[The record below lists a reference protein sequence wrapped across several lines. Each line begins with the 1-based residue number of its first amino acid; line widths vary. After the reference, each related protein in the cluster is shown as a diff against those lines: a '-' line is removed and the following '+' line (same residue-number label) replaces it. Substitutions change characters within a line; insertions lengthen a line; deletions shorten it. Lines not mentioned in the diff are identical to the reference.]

1 MTDAT
6 PSFEQLL
13 KNLDQAMFADR
24 HRLRRQLHDLRKK
37 AGDAPIDAERL
48 AQWLERFQASVA
60 KVEARRRSVP
70 VMRYDD
76 SLPIAAKRDE
86 IKAAL
91 EKHQVLVIAGET
103 GSGKTTQLPKICLE
117 IGRGVHGLIGHTQPR
132 RLAARSVATRVA
144 EEIGTPLGELVG
156 YQVRFEDQSKD
167 SSLIKLMTDGIL
179 LAETQHDRF
188 LEKYDTI
195 IVDEAH
201 ERSLN
206 IDFLLGYLKTLLPRR
221 PDLKVIIT
229 SATIDLERFSQH
241 FNGAPIVEVS
251 GRTYPVET
259 WYRPLSAEVD
269 EDGNRVEDDL
279 TVDQGILAALDE
291 IDAHEKSIGKRP
303 GDVLVFLPG
312 EREIRDAAEVL
323 RKANLKFTEV
333 LPLYARLTPA
343 EQQKIFQP
351 RPGRKIVLATNVA
364 ETSLTVPGIRYVI
377 DSGTARISRYSY
389 RAKVQRLPIEA
400 VSQAS
405 ANQRKGRCGRVEPGI
420 CIRLYSEEDFLGRP
434 EFTDP
439 EILRT
444 NLAAVIL
451 QMLHLRLGQIE
462 DFPFIEPP
470 DGKAISDGFN
480 LLQELSA
487 VNRENQLTPL
497 GRQLARLPIDPR
509 LGRMLLEAAKLGSM
523 AEVLIV
529 ASALSVQDVR
539 ERPADRQQQADQA
552 HAQWKDPDSDFAAL
566 INLWRGFE
574 EQRQALGSNALRT
587 WCRKNFLNYLRLR
600 EWRDAHRQLTLIVR
614 ELKLDAQ
621 LRAERERKGAEATA
635 RGQDRS
641 HKGTDTPRGSG
652 LDREEGGTG
661 AKDRGQDRS
670 NKGTD
675 TPRGSGLDH
684 DEGSAGAKDRGQ
696 DRSNKGTSARGS
708 GLDREERNAAAED
721 RGQDHSHKGANTRR
735 GSGLDREEGPAGG
748 KDRGQDHSHK
758 GTDTLCGSG
767 LDREEGSAE
776 TKADTGQKDRAHAEG
791 PVRTT
796 DKRVN
801 AKLVQQAEASEAAV
815 RAKSYAAVHKAILSG
830 LLSQVGHKTE
840 EGDFL
845 GARQRRFW
853 VHPSSVIGRKKPN
866 WIMAAELVETTKLFA
881 RMVAKIEPDWI
892 EPLAKHLIK
901 TNHFEPHWEKKR
913 GQVVAFEQVTLYGM
927 IVVARRPVHFGPID
941 PPAARELFIRE
952 GLVRG
957 EIHSRA
963 KALTAN
969 RELLE
974 LFDELEAKA
983 RRRDIIADE
992 DTLFAYYDA
1001 RLPQDIYQTA
1011 SFETWYK
1018 RESAK
1023 NPQLLVMRDEDVLAR
1038 DASEVTAAQYPDH
1051 LRIGELQLPLEYH
1064 FEPNH
1069 PRDGVTLRVPAP
1081 LLPQLRAERLAWL
1094 VPGLIEAKAV
1104 ALVRNLPKAI
1114 RKNFVPVPDFV
1125 KAALSKITFGEGAL
1139 PDALGRELLRM
1150 TGARVP
1156 DEAWAEAALGLESH
1170 LKMNIEVV
1178 DARGKFL
1185 GEGRDLAELTA
1196 RFSEASQA
1204 ALAPPQQKA
1213 EQKPVEAKG
1222 FAQVA
1227 EKAQAKMAGLSM
1239 TVYPALVEEN
1249 AVVKEGRFPTQ
1260 AEADYQHRR
1269 ALQRLLLQQLA
1280 EPAKYLRNKLPGLT
1294 ELALLYRDMG
1304 KVDALVEDI
1313 LLASLDSCILDGE
1326 AQLPRDG
1333 AALASLAERK
1343 RGDWATHAERLAR
1356 LTLDILKLW
1365 HGLQKR
1371 FKGKIDLAQAV
1382 ALNDIKAQLGNLIYP
1397 GFVRETPTEWLKE
1410 YPRYLKTIEQRF
1422 EKIGAQ
1428 LQRDRVWSG
1437 ELAGYWE
1444 QYQARLNK
1452 HQQEGKR
1459 DPELALYRWML
1470 EEYRVSLWAQQLGT
1484 KMAVSDKRLNKQ
1496 WSQVEA

>member
-6 PSFEQLL
+6 PAIDTLL

-37 AGDAPIDAERL
+37 SSGGEVDEVRL
-48 AQWLERFQASVA
+48 SQWLERFQASMA
-60 KVEARRRSVP
+60 KVEARRNSVP
-70 VMRYDD
+70 AMRYDD
-76 SLPIAAKRDE
+76 QLPIAAKREE
-86 IKAAL
+86 IKDAL
-91 EKHQVLVIAGET
+91 RKHQVLVIAGET

-117 IGRGVHGLIGHTQPR
+117 LGRGVHGLIGHTQPR

-229 SATIDLERFSQH
+229 SATIDLERFSEH
-241 FNGAPIVEVS
+241 FSGAGLPGAPIVEVS
-251 GRTYPVET
+251 GRTFPVET
-259 WYRPLSAEVD
+259 WYRPLAAETD

-323 RKANLKFTEV
+323 RKANLRFTEV

-343 EQQKIFQP
+343 EQQKIF
-351 RPGRKIVLATNVA
+351 RPAAGRKIVLATNVA
-364 ETSLTVPGIRYVI
+364 ETSLTVSGIRYVI

-420 CIRLYSEEDFLGRP
+420 CIRLYSEEDFLSRP

-509 LGRMLLEAAKLGSM
+509 LGRMLLEAAQLGSI

-587 WCRKNFLNYLRLR
+587 WCRKSFLNYLRLR

-614 ELKLDAQ
+614 ELKLNDNAQ
-621 LRAERERKGAEATA
+621 NRRSQLAGDRVSE
-635 RGQDRS
+635 GQDRQQA
-641 HKGTDTPRGSG
+641 GSY
-652 LDREEGGTG
+652 RERAATEGVESGEASATG
-661 AKDRGQDRS
+661 R
-670 NKGTD
+670 
-675 TPRGSGLDH
+675 
-684 DEGSAGAKDRGQ
+684 
-696 DRSNKGTSARGS
+696 
-708 GLDREERNAAAED
+708 
-721 RGQDHSHKGANTRR
+721 
-735 GSGLDREEGPAGG
+735 PA
-748 KDRGQDHSHK
+748 
-758 GTDTLCGSG
+758 L
-767 LDREEGSAE
+767 
-776 TKADTGQKDRAHAEG
+776 
-791 PVRTT
+791 TT
-796 DKRVN
+796 DKKVN
-801 AKLVQQAEASEAAV
+801 VKLAQQAEASEAAHK
-815 RAKSYAAVHKAILSG
+815 AKGYAAVHKAILAG

-892 EPLAKHLIK
+892 EPLAKHLTK

-941 PPAARELFIRE
+941 PPTARELFIRE

-957 EIHSRA
+957 EMHSRA

-1001 RLPQDIYQTA
+1001 RVPQDIYQTA
-1011 SFETWYK
+1011 SFENWYK

-1023 NPQLLVMRDEDVLAR
+1023 EPQLLIMRDEDVLAR
-1038 DASEVTAAQYPDH
+1038 DASEITAAQYPDS

-1081 LLPQLRAERLAWL
+1081 LLPQLHGERLDWL
-1094 VPGLIEAKAV
+1094 VPGLIETKAV

-1139 PDALGRELLRM
+1139 PEALGRELLRM

-1156 DEAWAEAALGLESH
+1156 DEAWAEAAAGLESH

-1239 TVYPALVEEN
+1239 TVYPALVEEGG
-1249 AVVKEGRFPTQ
+1249 VVKEGRFPTQ

-1269 ALQRLLLQQLA
+1269 ALQRLLLQQLS
-1280 EPAKYLRNKLPGLT
+1280 ETAKYLRGKLPGLT
-1294 ELALLYRDMG
+1294 DMALLYRDMG

-1333 AALASLAERK
+1333 AALAELAERK
-1343 RGDWATHAERLAR
+1343 RGDWAPHAERLAR
-1356 LTLDILKLW
+1356 QVLEILKLW

-1382 ALNDIKAQLGNLIYP
+1382 ALNDIKAQLGNLVYP

-1410 YPRYLKTIEQRF
+1410 YPRYLKAIEQRF

-1444 QYQARLNK
+1444 QYQARLKK

-1459 DPELALYRWML
+1459 DPELTLYRWML

-1484 KMAVSDKRLNKQ
+1484 RMPTSDKRLNKQ
-1496 WSQVEA
+1496 WGQIEP

>member
-652 LDREEGGTG
+652 LDREE
-661 AKDRGQDRS
+661 
-670 NKGTD
+670 
-675 TPRGSGLDH
+675 
-684 DEGSAGAKDRGQ
+684 
-696 DRSNKGTSARGS
+696 
-708 GLDREERNAAAED
+708 RNAGAED
-721 RGQDHSHKGANTRR
+721 RGQDHSHKGANTHRGTGLDREEGPSGAKDCGQDHSNKGTDTRR
-735 GSGLDREEGPAGG
+735 GSGLDREVGN
-748 KDRGQDHSHK
+748 
-758 GTDTLCGSG
+758 
-767 LDREEGSAE
+767 AE

-1410 YPRYLKTIEQRF
+1410 YPRYLKAIEQRF

>member
-13 KNLDQAMFADR
+13 KKLDQAMFADR

-641 HKGTDTPRGSG
+641 HKGPHTP
-652 LDREEGGTG
+652 
-661 AKDRGQDRS
+661 
-670 NKGTD
+670 
-675 TPRGSGLDH
+675 
-684 DEGSAGAKDRGQ
+684 
-696 DRSNKGTSARGS
+696 
-708 GLDREERNAAAED
+708 
-721 RGQDHSHKGANTRR
+721 R

-1410 YPRYLKTIEQRF
+1410 YPRYLKAIEQRF

>member
-6 PSFEQLL
+6 PAFDTLH
-13 KNLDQAMFADR
+13 KNLDQAFSADR
-24 HRLRRQLHDLRKK
+24 HRLRRQLHELRKK
-37 AGDAPIDAERL
+37 PDESKL

-60 KVEARRRSVP
+60 KVETRRQSVP
-70 VMRYDD
+70 AIRYDD
-76 SLPIAAKRDE
+76 ALPIAAKRDE

-144 EEIGTPLGELVG
+144 EEIGAPLGELVG
-156 YQVRFEDQSKD
+156 YQVRFEDQSTEHT
-167 SSLIKLMTDGIL
+167 LIKLMTDGIL

-206 IDFLLGYLKTLLPRR
+206 IDFLLGFLKTLLPRR

-229 SATIDLERFSQH
+229 SATIDLERFSKH
-241 FNGAPIVEVS
+241 FNDAPIIEVS

-259 WYRPLSAEVD
+259 WYRPLAAETD

-291 IDAHEKSIGKRP
+291 IETHEKTVGKRP

-312 EREIRDAAEVL
+312 EREIREAAEML
-323 RKANLKFTEV
+323 RKANLRFTEV
-333 LPLYARLTPA
+333 LPLYARLTPG
-343 EQQKIFQP
+343 EQQKIFKP
-351 RPGRKIVLATNVA
+351 AAGRKIVLTTNVA

-420 CIRLYSEEDFLGRP
+420 CIRLYSEEDFLSRP

-451 QMLHLRLGQIE
+451 QMLHLRLGDIQ

-509 LGRMLLEAAKLGSM
+509 LGRMMLEAAQQGSL

-574 EQRQALGSNALRT
+574 EKRQALGSNPLRS

-600 EWRDAHRQLTLIVR
+600 EWRDAHRQLTLIAR
-614 ELKLDAQ
+614 ELKLGAGKAVDGSGHPPYAKSGS
-621 LRAERERKGAEATA
+621 RRVENAEGFSTRPAEAVPT
-635 RGQDRS
+635 
-641 HKGTDTPRGSG
+641 TDT
-652 LDREEGGTG
+652 
-661 AKDRGQDRS
+661 K
-670 NKGTD
+670 
-675 TPRGSGLDH
+675 
-684 DEGSAGAKDRGQ
+684 
-696 DRSNKGTSARGS
+696 
-708 GLDREERNAAAED
+708 
-721 RGQDHSHKGANTRR
+721 
-735 GSGLDREEGPAGG
+735 
-748 KDRGQDHSHK
+748 
-758 GTDTLCGSG
+758 
-767 LDREEGSAE
+767 
-776 TKADTGQKDRAHAEG
+776 
-791 PVRTT
+791 
-796 DKRVN
+796 VN
-801 AKLVQQAEASEAAV
+801 VILRQQAEASEAAQK
-815 RAKSYAAVHKAILSG
+815 AKSYAAVHKAILAG
-830 LLSQVGHKTE
+830 LLSQIGHKTE

-853 VHPSSVIGRKKPN
+853 VHPSSVIGRKKPS

-892 EPLAKHLIK
+892 ESLAGHLIK
-901 TNHFEPHWEKKR
+901 KNHFEPHWEKKR
-913 GQVVAFEQVTLYGM
+913 GQVVAYEQVTLYGL
-927 IVVARRPVHFGPID
+927 IVVGKRPVHYGPVD
-941 PPAARELFIRE
+941 PVAARELFIRE

-957 EIHSRA
+957 EINSRA
-963 KALTAN
+963 RALSAN
-969 RELLE
+969 RQLLE
-974 LFDELEAKA
+974 RMDELEAKT
-983 RRRDIIADE
+983 RRRDILADE
-992 DTLFAYYDA
+992 ETLYAYYEA
-1001 RLPQDIYQTA
+1001 RLPTDIYQTA
-1011 SFETWYK
+1011 SFENWYK
-1018 RESAK
+1018 RESQK
-1023 NPQLLVMRDEDVLAR
+1023 NPQLLVMREEDVLAR
-1038 DASEVTAAQYPDH
+1038 DAREVTAAQYPDT
-1051 LRIGELQLPLEYH
+1051 LRIGELQLPLDYH

-1081 LLPQLRAERLAWL
+1081 LLPQLRAERLDWL

-1125 KAALSKITFGEGAL
+1125 GAALGKIAFGDGAL
-1139 PDALGRELLRM
+1139 PEALGRELLRM

-1156 DEAWAEAALGLESH
+1156 DEAWAEAAAGLDSH

-1196 RFSEASQA
+1196 RFNEASQA

-1239 TVYPALVEEN
+1239 TVYPALVEEGG
-1249 AVVKEGRFPTQ
+1249 VVKEGRFPTQ
-1260 AEADYQHRR
+1260 AEAEYQHRR

-1280 EPAKYLRNKLPGLT
+1280 EPAKYLRSKLPGLT
-1294 ELALLYRDMG
+1294 ELGLLYRDMG
-1304 KVDALVEDI
+1304 RVDALVEDI

-1326 AQLPRDG
+1326 TTLPRDG
-1333 AALASLAERK
+1333 AALASLAEKR
-1343 RGDWATHAERLAR
+1343 RGDWTGHAERLAR
-1356 LTLDILKLW
+1356 LVLDILKHW

-1371 FKGKIDLAQAV
+1371 FKGRIDLAQAV
-1382 ALNDIKAQLGNLIYP
+1382 ALNDIKAQLANLVYP
-1397 GFVRETPTEWLKE
+1397 GFVRETPAQWLRE
-1410 YPRYLKTIEQRF
+1410 YPRYLKAIEQRF

-1444 QYQARLNK
+1444 QYQARLKK

-1459 DPELALYRWML
+1459 DPELIQYRWML

-1484 KMAVSDKRLNKQ
+1484 KMPVSDKRLNKQ
-1496 WSQVEA
+1496 WSQVEP

>member
-1 MTDAT
+1 MTDVPFDFAAL
-6 PSFEQLL
+6 QN
-13 KNLDQAMFADR
+13 NLDHAMIADR
-24 HRLRRQLHDLRKK
+24 HRLRRQLHELRKQP
-37 AGDAPIDAERL
+37 DATKQ
-48 AQWLERFQASVA
+48 AQWLERFQASCA
-60 KVEARRRSVP
+60 KVEARRLSVP

-76 SLPIAAKRDE
+76 ALPIAAKRDE

-117 IGRGVHGLIGHTQPR
+117 IGRGQHGLIGHTQPR

-229 SATIDLERFSQH
+229 SATIDLERFAKH
-241 FNGAPIVEVS
+241 FGGDGLADAPIVEVS

-259 WYRPLSAEVD
+259 WYRPLAAEVD
-269 EDGNRVEDDL
+269 EEGESLLDDL

-291 IDAHEKSIGKRP
+291 IAAHEKAEGKRP
-303 GDVLVFLPG
+303 GDVLIFLPG

-323 RKANLKFTEV
+323 RKANLRFTEV

-343 EQQKIFQP
+343 EQQKIFAP
-351 RPGRKIVLATNVA
+351 MAGRKIVLATNVA

-400 VSQAS
+400 ISQAS

-420 CIRLYSEEDFLGRP
+420 CVRLYSEEDFLGRP
-434 EFTDP
+434 TFTDP

-451 QMLHLRLGQIE
+451 QMLHLRLGSIE
-462 DFPFIEPP
+462 DFPFFEPP

-487 VNRENQLTPL
+487 VNREGQLTPL

-509 LGRMLLEAAKLGSM
+509 LGRMVLEAAKLGSL
-523 AEVLIV
+523 EELLIV
-529 ASALSVQDVR
+529 ASALSVQDPR
-539 ERPADRQQQADQA
+539 ERPMDRQQAADQA
-552 HAQWKDPDSDFAAL
+552 HAQWKDVDSDFAAL

-574 EQRQALGSNALRT
+574 EKRQELGSNPLRS
-587 WCRKNFLNYLRLR
+587 WCKKNFLNYMRLR
-600 EWRDAHRQLTLIVR
+600 EWRDAHRQLVL
-614 ELKLDAQ
+614 L
-621 LRAERERKGAEATA
+621 
-635 RGQDRS
+635 
-641 HKGTDTPRGSG
+641 
-652 LDREEGGTG
+652 
-661 AKDRGQDRS
+661 AKDLQLGGNASRRNSLAGD
-670 NKGTD
+670 
-675 TPRGSGLDH
+675 
-684 DEGSAGAKDRGQ
+684 SAQA
-696 DRSNKGTSARGS
+696 
-708 GLDREERNAAAED
+708 AAAEKAV
-721 RGQDHSHKGANTRR
+721 RAAPT
-735 GSGLDREEGPAGG
+735 
-748 KDRGQDHSHK
+748 
-758 GTDTLCGSG
+758 TDT
-767 LDREEGSAE
+767 
-776 TKADTGQKDRAHAEG
+776 K
-791 PVRTT
+791 
-796 DKRVN
+796 VN
-801 AKLVQQAEASEAAV
+801 AIARQQAEASEAAQ
-815 RAKSYAAVHKAILSG
+815 RARSYAAVHKAILAG
-830 LLSQVGHKTE
+830 LLSQIGQKTE
-840 EGDFL
+840 EGDYQ

-853 VHPSSVIGRKKPN
+853 VHPSSVIGRKKPS
-866 WIMAAELVETTKLFA
+866 WIMAAELVETTKLYA
-881 RMVAKIEPDWI
+881 RQVAKIEPDWI
-892 EPLAKHLIK
+892 EPLAEHLIK
-901 TNHFEPHWEKKR
+901 KNHFEPHWEKKR
-913 GQVVAFEQVTLYGM
+913 GQVVAYEQVTLYGL
-927 IVVARRPVHFGPID
+927 IVVGRRPVHFGPID

-957 EIHSRA
+957 EINSRA
-963 KALTAN
+963 KCLSAN
-969 RELLE
+969 RLLLE
-974 LFDELEAKA
+974 KLDELEAKA
-983 RRRDIIADE
+983 RRRDILADE
-992 DTLFAYYDA
+992 ETLFAYYEA
-1001 RLPQDIYQTA
+1001 RIPADIYQAA
-1011 SFETWYK
+1011 SFDSWYK
-1018 RESAK
+1018 RESARD
-1023 NPQLLVMRDEDVLAR
+1023 PQLLLMREEDVLAR
-1038 DASEVTAAQYPDH
+1038 EAREVTAAQYPDT
-1051 LRIGELQLPLEYH
+1051 LQLGELQLPLTYH

-1081 LLPQLRAERLAWL
+1081 LLPQLPGERLDWL
-1094 VPGLIEAKAV
+1094 VPGLIEARAI

-1125 KAALSKITFGEGAL
+1125 GAALSKLTFGQGDLAES
-1139 PDALGRELLRM
+1139 LGRELQRM

-1156 DEAWAEAALGLESH
+1156 EEAWGEAAKLVEAH
-1170 LKMNIEVV
+1170 LRMNLEVV
-1178 DARGKFL
+1178 DAAGKFL

-1196 RFSEASQA
+1196 RFAEASQA
-1204 ALAPPQQKA
+1204 ALAIPQQKQ
-1213 EQKPVEAKG
+1213 EQKAVEAKA

-1227 EKAQAKMAGLSM
+1227 EKTQQKVAGLSM
-1239 TVYPALVEEN
+1239 TVFPALVEEN
-1249 AVVKEGRFPTQ
+1249 GVVKESRFSTQ
-1260 AEADYQHRR
+1260 AEADFQHRR

-1280 EPAKYLRNKLPGLT
+1280 DTAKFLRGKLPGFT
-1294 ELALLYRDMG
+1294 EMSLLYRDLG
-1304 KVDALVEDI
+1304 RPEALVEDI
-1313 LLASLDSCILDGE
+1313 LLASLDACILDGE
-1326 AQLPRDG
+1326 AAVPRDG
-1333 AALASLAERK
+1333 AALAALAERK
-1343 RGDWATHAERLAR
+1343 RGAWAEHADRLAR
-1356 LTLDILKLW
+1356 LTLEILKHW

-1382 ALNDIKAQLGNLIYP
+1382 ALNDIKAQLGNLVYA
-1397 GFVRETPTEWLKE
+1397 GFVRETPAEWLKE
-1410 YPRYLKTIEQRF
+1410 LPRYLKAIEQRF
-1422 EKIGAQ
+1422 DKIAAQ

-1444 QYQARLNK
+1444 QYRARLGK
-1452 HQQEGKR
+1452 HLQEGKR
-1459 DPELALYRWML
+1459 DANLLLYRWML

-1496 WSQVEA
+1496 WAQVEG

>member
-6 PSFEQLL
+6 PAFAQLL

-37 AGDAPIDAERL
+37 AGDAPLEDEHL
-48 AQWLERFQASVA
+48 SQWLERFQASVA
-60 KVEARRRSVP
+60 KVEARRQSVP
-70 VMRYDD
+70 AMRYDD
-76 SLPIAAKRDE
+76 SLPIAAKREE
-86 IKAAL
+86 IKEAL
-91 EKHQVLVIAGET
+91 RKHQVLVIAGET

-229 SATIDLERFSQH
+229 SATIDLERFSEH
-241 FNGAPIVEVS
+241 FGNAPIVEVS

-259 WYRPLSAEVD
+259 WYRPLAAETD

-323 RKANLKFTEV
+323 RKANLRFTEV

-343 EQQKIFQP
+343 EQQKIF
-351 RPGRKIVLATNVA
+351 RPAAGRKIVLATNVA

-420 CIRLYSEEDFLGRP
+420 CIRLYSEEDFLSRP

-509 LGRMLLEAAKLGSM
+509 LGRMLLEATGLGSL

-574 EQRQALGSNALRT
+574 EQRQALGSNPLRT
-587 WCRKNFLNYLRLR
+587 WCRKHFLNYLRLR
-600 EWRDAHRQLTLIVR
+600 EWRDAHRQLTLIAR
-614 ELKLDAQ
+614 ELNLGK
-621 LRAERERKGAEATA
+621 RKETA
-635 RGQDRS
+635 GPGQPS
-641 HKGTDTPRGSG
+641 
-652 LDREEGGTG
+652 
-661 AKDRGQDRS
+661 AK
-670 NKGTD
+670 
-675 TPRGSGLDH
+675 
-684 DEGSAGAKDRGQ
+684 
-696 DRSNKGTSARGS
+696 
-708 GLDREERNAAAED
+708 
-721 RGQDHSHKGANTRR
+721 
-735 GSGLDREEGPAGG
+735 
-748 KDRGQDHSHK
+748 
-758 GTDTLCGSG
+758 
-767 LDREEGSAE
+767 
-776 TKADTGQKDRAHAEG
+776 KADSRKVEDDGASSIEQPAL
-791 PVRTT
+791 TT
-796 DKRVN
+796 DKKVN
-801 AKLVQQAEASEAAV
+801 VKLAQQAEASEAAQ

-892 EPLAKHLIK
+892 EPLAKHLTK

-927 IVVARRPVHFGPID
+927 IIVARRPVHFGPID

-957 EIHSRA
+957 EMHSRA

-1011 SFETWYK
+1011 SFESWYK

-1023 NPQLLVMRDEDVLAR
+1023 DPQLLMMRDEDVLAR
-1038 DASEVTAAQYPDH
+1038 DASEVTSAQYPDQLH
-1051 LRIGELQLPLEYH
+1051 IGELQLPLEYH

-1081 LLPQLRAERLAWL
+1081 LLPQLRSERLEWL
-1094 VPGLIEAKAV
+1094 VPGLLETKAV
-1104 ALVRNLPKAI
+1104 ALVRGLPKAI

-1125 KAALSKITFGEGAL
+1125 RAALSKVSFGEGSLAE
-1139 PDALGRELLRM
+1139 ALGRELLRM
-1150 TGARVP
+1150 TGARVSEEAW
-1156 DEAWAEAALGLESH
+1156 DEAANQLDSH

-1178 DARGKFL
+1178 DGRGKYL

-1213 EQKPVEAKG
+1213 EQKPVEAKA
-1222 FAQVA
+1222 FAEVA
-1227 EKAQAKMAGLSM
+1227 QTAQAKMAGLSM
-1239 TVYPALVEEN
+1239 TVYPALVEEGG
-1249 AVVKEGRFPTQ
+1249 VVKEGRFPTQ
-1260 AEADYQHRR
+1260 AEAEYQHRR
-1269 ALQRLLLQQLA
+1269 ALQRLLLQQLS
-1280 EPAKYLRNKLPGLT
+1280 EPAKFLRSKLPGLT
-1294 ELALLYRDMG
+1294 DLALLYREMG
-1304 KVDALVEDI
+1304 KVDALLEDI

-1326 AQLPRDG
+1326 ASLPRDG
-1333 AALASLAERK
+1333 AALAALAERK
-1343 RGDWATHAERLAR
+1343 RGDWTSHAERLAR
-1356 LTLDILKLW
+1356 QVLEILKLW

-1382 ALNDIKAQLGNLIYP
+1382 TLNDIKAQLGNLVYP
-1397 GFVRETPTEWLKE
+1397 GFVRETSAEWLKE
-1410 YPRYLKTIEQRF
+1410 YPRYLKAIEQRF

-1444 QYQARLNK
+1444 QYQARLKK

-1484 KMAVSDKRLNKQ
+1484 KVAVSDKRLNKQ
-1496 WSQVEA
+1496 WGQVEA

>member
-6 PSFEQLL
+6 PAIDTLL
-13 KNLDQAMFADR
+13 KNLDQALFADR
-24 HRLRRQLHDLRKK
+24 HRLRRQLHELRKK
-37 AGDAPIDAERL
+37 PDEAKL

-60 KVEARRRSVP
+60 KVEARRQSVP
-70 VMRYDD
+70 RIRYDD

-188 LEKYDTI
+188 LERYDTI

-206 IDFLLGYLKTLLPRR
+206 IDFLLGFLKTLLPRR

-229 SATIDLERFSQH
+229 SATIDLQRFSEH
-241 FNGAPIVEVS
+241 FDGAPIVEVS

-259 WYRPLSAEVD
+259 WYRPLAAEID

-291 IDAHEKSIGKRP
+291 IAAHEQSVGKRP

-451 QMLHLRLGQIE
+451 QMLHLRLGDIQ

-509 LGRMLLEAAKLGSM
+509 LGRMLLEAAQQGSL

-539 ERPADRQQQADQA
+539 ERPADRQQAADQA

-574 EQRQALGSNALRT
+574 EKRQELGSNPLRS

-600 EWRDAHRQLTLIVR
+600 EWRDAHRQLTLIAR
-614 ELKLDAQ
+614 ELKLGSGRSVDGSGQPQHADKA
-621 LRAERERKGAEATA
+621 RRVKDGEASSTRPAEASAQPVPT
-635 RGQDRS
+635 
-641 HKGTDTPRGSG
+641 KDT
-652 LDREEGGTG
+652 
-661 AKDRGQDRS
+661 K
-670 NKGTD
+670 
-675 TPRGSGLDH
+675 
-684 DEGSAGAKDRGQ
+684 
-696 DRSNKGTSARGS
+696 
-708 GLDREERNAAAED
+708 
-721 RGQDHSHKGANTRR
+721 
-735 GSGLDREEGPAGG
+735 
-748 KDRGQDHSHK
+748 
-758 GTDTLCGSG
+758 
-767 LDREEGSAE
+767 
-776 TKADTGQKDRAHAEG
+776 
-791 PVRTT
+791 
-796 DKRVN
+796 VN
-801 AKLVQQAEASEAAV
+801 VILRQQAEASEAAQK
-815 RAKSYAAVHKAILSG
+815 AKSYAAVHKAILAG
-830 LLSQVGHKTE
+830 LLSQVGNKTE

-866 WIMAAELVETTKLFA
+866 WLMAAELVETTKLFA

-892 EPLAKHLIK
+892 EPLAGHLIK
-901 TNHFEPHWEKKR
+901 KNHFEPHWEKKR
-913 GQVVAFEQVTLYGM
+913 GQVVAYEQVTLYGM
-927 IVVARRPVHFGPID
+927 IVVGRRPVHYGPID

-957 EIHSRA
+957 EMHSRA
-963 KALTAN
+963 RALSAN

-974 LFDELEAKA
+974 RLDELEAKA
-983 RRRDIIADE
+983 RRRDILADE
-992 DTLFAYYDA
+992 ETLFDYYDA
-1001 RLPQDIYQTA
+1001 RLPADIYQTA
-1011 SFETWYK
+1011 SFENWYK

-1023 NPQLLVMRDEDVLAR
+1023 NPQLLIMREEDVLAR
-1038 DASEVTAAQYPDH
+1038 EASEVTAAQYPDH

-1081 LLPQLRAERLAWL
+1081 LLPQLRSERLDWL
-1094 VPGLIEAKAV
+1094 VPGLLETKAV
-1104 ALVRNLPKAI
+1104 ALVRNLPKAL

-1125 KAALSKITFGEGAL
+1125 GAALAKIAFAEGAL
-1139 PDALGRELLRM
+1139 PEALGRELLRM

-1156 DEAWAEAALGLESH
+1156 EEAWAEAAAGLENH

-1196 RFSEASQA
+1196 RFAEASQA

-1239 TVYPALVEEN
+1239 TVYPALVEEGG
-1249 AVVKEGRFPTQ
+1249 VVKEGRFPTQ
-1260 AEADYQHRR
+1260 AEAEWQHRR

-1294 ELALLYRDMG
+1294 ELGLLYRDIG

-1326 AQLPRDG
+1326 APLPRDG

-1343 RGDWATHAERLAR
+1343 RGDWTAHAERLAR
-1356 LTLDILKLW
+1356 LTLEILKHW

-1382 ALNDIKAQLGNLIYP
+1382 ALNDIKAQLGNLVYP
-1397 GFVRETPTEWLKE
+1397 GFVRETPAEWLKE
-1410 YPRYLKTIEQRF
+1410 YPRYLKAVEQRF
-1422 EKIGAQ
+1422 EKISAQ

-1437 ELAGYWE
+1437 ELTGYWE
-1444 QYQARLNK
+1444 QYQARLKK
-1452 HQQEGKR
+1452 HLQEGKR
-1459 DPELALYRWML
+1459 DAELALYRWML

-1484 KMAVSDKRLNKQ
+1484 RMAVSDKRLNKQ
-1496 WSQVEA
+1496 WSQVEP